1 VSTES
6 VGKNNRPEEASTWLT
21 KTSFENI
28 ILEKEGNIAVITFN
42 RPEAMN
48 ALNNQTR
55 AEFRSAIED
64 VATDDEIKV
73 LILTGNGKSFVA
85 GSDIKEFNQTT
96 PFMAHNIVRLGEM
109 VEKMEKPVIAA
120 VNGFC
125 LGGGCEIAMG
135 CDIIIASEKAK
146 FGQTEINIGII
157 PGGGGTQRLQRL
169 IGACRAKELIFTGD
183 IIRAD
188 EADRIG
194 LVNRV
199 VPMDEL
205 MPTAKEI
212 AKKIATKSA
221 AALRLAKTAINR
233 GMQTNLESGLKYEYE
248 LYSISLSLEDK
259 AEGVNAFL
267 EKRAPKFVGR

>member
-1 VSTES
+1 M
-6 VGKNNRPEEASTWLT
+6 A
-21 KTSFENI
+21 FEFI
-28 ILEKEGNIAVITFN
+28 ILEKEAGIATLTFN

-55 AEFRSAIED
+55 AEFGQAIED
-64 VATDDEIKV
+64 VALDNEIKV
-73 LILTGNGKSFVA
+73 LIITGSGKAFVA
-85 GSDIKEFNQTT
+85 GSDIKEFNKTT
-96 PFMAHNIVRLGEM
+96 PFAAHNIKRLGEM
-109 VEKMEKPVIAA
+109 VEKLEKPVIAA

-183 IIRAD
+183 IIRAE

-199 VPMDEL
+199 VPMDDL
-205 MPTAKEI
+205 MPAAKEI
-212 AKKIATKSA
+212 AEKIATKSA
-221 AALRLAKTAINR
+221 AALKLAKQAVNY
-233 GMQTNLESGLKYEYE
+233 GLQTNLASGLKYEYE
-248 LYSISLSLEDK
+248 MYALSLTLKDK
-259 AEGVNAFL
+259 EEGVNAFL
-267 EKRAPKFVGR
+267 EKRKPKFVGK

>member
-1 VSTES
+1 M
-6 VGKNNRPEEASTWLT
+6 AY
-21 KTSFENI
+21 ENI
-28 ILEKEGNIAVITFN
+28 IFEKEDTIAVIIFN

-55 AEFRSAIED
+55 AEFAEAIAE
-64 VATDDEIKV
+64 VAADDDIKV

-85 GSDIKEFNQTT
+85 GSDIKEFNKTT
-96 PFMAHNIVRLGEM
+96 PFMAHNITRLGEM
-109 VEKMEKPVIAA
+109 VEKLPKPVIAA

-169 IGACRAKELIFTGD
+169 IGVCRAKELIFTGD

-199 VPMDEL
+199 VPMEEL
-205 MPTAKEI
+205 MTVAKEM
-212 AKKIATKSA
+212 AQKIASKSA
-221 AALRLAKTAINR
+221 AALKLAKQAVNY
-233 GMQTNLESGLKYEYE
+233 GMQAPLESGLKYEYE
-248 LYSISLSLEDK
+248 MYALALSLEDK
-259 AEGVNAFL
+259 VEGVNAFL
-267 EKRAPKFVGR
+267 EKRAPKFTGR

>member
-1 VSTES
+1 M
-6 VGKNNRPEEASTWLT
+6 A
-21 KTSFENI
+21 FDNI
-28 ILEKEGNIAVITFN
+28 ILEKENGIATITFN

-48 ALNNQTR
+48 ALNIQTR
-55 AEFRSAIED
+55 AEFGQAISDIASDNE
-64 VATDDEIKV
+64 VKV
-73 LILTGNGKSFVA
+73 LILTGSGKAFVA

-96 PFMAHNIVRLGEM
+96 PLAAHNITRLGAI
-109 VEKMEKPVIAA
+109 VEKLEKPVIAA

-146 FGQTEINIGII
+146 FGQPEINLGII

-169 IGACRAKELIFTGD
+169 VGSCRAKELIFTGD
-183 IIRAD
+183 IINAE

-205 MPTAKEI
+205 MPAAKKI
-212 AKKIATKSA
+212 AKKIAYKSQ
-221 AALRLAKTAINR
+221 AALKLAKQAINK
-233 GMQTNLESGLKYEYE
+233 GMQTSLEDGLDYEREMY
-248 LYSISLSLEDK
+248 SLSLTLEDK
-259 AEGVNAFL
+259 AEGVAAFL
-267 EKRAPKFVGR
+267 EKRKPEFKGR

>member
-1 VSTES
+1 M
-6 VGKNNRPEEASTWLT
+6 AY
-21 KTSFENI
+21 ENI
-28 ILEKEGNIAVITFN
+28 ILEKEENIAIITFN

-55 AEFRSAIED
+55 AEFRDAIAD
-64 VATDDEIKV
+64 VAADDNVKV

-85 GSDIKEFNQTT
+85 GSDIKEFNATT
-96 PFMAHNIVRLGEM
+96 PFAAHNIVRLGEM
-109 VEKMEKPVIAA
+109 VEKLEKPVIAA

-125 LGGGCEIAMG
+125 LGGGNEIAMG

-157 PGGGGTQRLQRL
+157 PGGGGTQRLPRL
-169 IGACRAKELIFTGD
+169 IGACRAKELILTGD

-194 LVNRV
+194 LVNKV
-199 VPMDEL
+199 VPLDEL
-205 MPTAKEI
+205 MPTAKEM

-221 AALRLAKTAINR
+221 AALKLAKTAINR

-248 LYSISLSLEDK
+248 LYALSLTLEDK
-259 AEGVNAFL
+259 AEGVNAFI

>member
-1 VSTES
+1 MDY
-6 VGKNNRPEEASTWLT
+6 
-21 KTSFENI
+21 ENI
-28 ILEKEGNIAVITFN
+28 IFEKEENIAIITFN

-55 AEFRSAIED
+55 AEFRAAIDD
-64 VATDDEIKV
+64 VASDDEVKV
-73 LILTGNGKSFVA
+73 LILTGSGKAFVA
-85 GSDIKEFNQTT
+85 GSDIKEFNATT
-96 PFMAHNIVRLGEM
+96 PFAAHNIMRLGEM
-109 VEKMEKPVIAA
+109 VEKLEKPVIAA

-125 LGGGCEIAMG
+125 LGGGNEIAMG

-157 PGGGGTQRLQRL
+157 PGGGGTQRLPRL
-169 IGACRAKELIFTGD
+169 IGVCRAKELIYTGD
-183 IIRAD
+183 IIRAE
-188 EADRIG
+188 EADRLG

-205 MPTAKEI
+205 MPAAKEL

-221 AALRLAKTAINR
+221 AALKLAKTAINR

-248 LYSISLSLEDK
+248 LYSLSLSLEDK
-259 AEGVNAFL
+259 LEGVNAFL

>member
-1 VSTES
+1 M
-6 VGKNNRPEEASTWLT
+6 AYQ
-21 KTSFENI
+21 NI
-28 ILEKEGNIAVITFN
+28 ILEKEDNIALITFN

-48 ALNNQTR
+48 ALNNLTR
-55 AEFRSAIED
+55 AEFREAIDD
-64 VATDDEIKV
+64 VAADDGIKV
-73 LILTGNGKSFVA
+73 LILTGSGKSFVA
-85 GSDIKEFNQTT
+85 GSDIKEFNKTT
-96 PFMAHNIVRLGEM
+96 PYAAHNIVRLGEM
-109 VEKMEKPVIAA
+109 VEKLEKPVIAA

-205 MPTAKEI
+205 LPTAKEI
-212 AKKIATKSA
+212 AAKIATKSA
-221 AALRLAKTAINR
+221 AALKLAKTAINR

-248 LYSISLSLEDK
+248 LYSLSLSLEDK
-259 AEGVNAFL
+259 TEGVNAFL
-267 EKRAPKFVGR
+267 EKRKPTFIGK

>member
-1 VSTES
+1 M
-6 VGKNNRPEEASTWLT
+6 AY
-21 KTSFENI
+21 ENI
-28 ILEKEGNIAVITFN
+28 ILEKEENIAIITFN

-55 AEFRSAIED
+55 AEFGAAIAE
-64 VATDDEIKV
+64 VADDDEIKV
-73 LILTGNGKSFVA
+73 LILTGSGKAFVA
-85 GSDIKEFNQTT
+85 GSDIKEFNKTT
-96 PFMAHNIVRLGEM
+96 PFGAHNIKRLGEM
-109 VEKMEKPVIAA
+109 VEKLEKPVIAA

-135 CDIIIASEKAK
+135 CDLIIASEKAK

-169 IGACRAKELIFTGD
+169 IGPCRAKELIFTGD

-199 VPMDEL
+199 VSMEEL
-205 MPTAKEI
+205 MPAAKAI
-212 AKKIATKSA
+212 AQKIATKSA
-221 AALRLAKTAINR
+221 AALKLAKQAVNYGQQST
-233 GMQTNLESGLKYEYE
+233 LESGLKYEYE
-248 LYSISLSLEDK
+248 MYALALTLEDK
-259 AEGVNAFL
+259 AEGVNAFI

>member
-1 VSTES
+1 MAYQNIIFE
-6 VGKNNRPEEASTWLT
+6 KE
-21 KTSFENI
+21 ENI
-28 ILEKEGNIAVITFN
+28 AIITFN

-55 AEFRSAIED
+55 AEFREAITS
-64 VATDDEIKV
+64 VADDDGIKV
-73 LILTGNGKSFVA
+73 LILTGSGKAFVA

-96 PFMAHNIVRLGEM
+96 PYVAHGINRLGEM
-109 VEKMEKPVIAA
+109 VEKLEKPVVAA

-125 LGGGCEIAMG
+125 LGGGNEIAMG
-135 CDIIIASEKAK
+135 CDIIIASDKAR

-157 PGGGGTQRLQRL
+157 PGGGATQRLPRL
-169 IGACRAKELIFTGD
+169 IGVCRAKELIYTGD
-183 IIRAD
+183 IISAE
-188 EADRIG
+188 EAYRLG

-199 VPMDEL
+199 VPAEQL
-205 MPTAKEI
+205 MPTAKEL

-221 AALRLAKTAINR
+221 AALKLAKTAINR

-248 LYSISLSLEDK
+248 LYSLALSLEDK

-267 EKRAPKFVGR
+267 EKRAAKFVGR

>member
-1 VSTES
+1 M
-6 VGKNNRPEEASTWLT
+6 AYD
-21 KTSFENI
+21 NI
-28 ILEKEGNIAVITFN
+28 IFEKEEHIAIITFN

-55 AEFRSAIED
+55 AEFAAAIAE
-64 VATDDEIKV
+64 VAADDQIKV
-73 LILTGNGKSFVA
+73 LILTGSGKAFVA
-85 GSDIKEFNQTT
+85 GSDIKEFNATT
-96 PFMAHNIVRLGEM
+96 PFMAHNITRLGEM
-109 VEKMEKPVIAA
+109 VEKLEKPVIAA

-157 PGGGGTQRLQRL
+157 PGGGGTQRLPRL

-183 IIRAD
+183 IIRAE
-188 EADRIG
+188 EADRLG

-205 MPTAKEI
+205 LPAAKEV
-212 AKKIATKSA
+212 AKKITVKSA
-221 AALRLAKTAINR
+221 AALKLAKAAINR

-259 AEGVNAFL
+259 TEGVNAFL

>member
-1 VSTES
+1 M
-6 VGKNNRPEEASTWLT
+6 AY
-21 KTSFENI
+21 ENI
-28 ILEKEGNIAVITFN
+28 IFEKEENVAVITFN

-55 AEFRSAIED
+55 AEFAAAIAE
-64 VATDDEIKV
+64 VAADDGIKV
-73 LILTGNGKSFVA
+73 LILTGNGKAFVA
-85 GSDIKEFNQTT
+85 GSDIKEFNKTT
-96 PFMAHNIVRLGEM
+96 PYAAHNIARLGEM
-109 VEKMEKPVIAA
+109 VEKLEKPVIAA

-183 IIRAD
+183 IIRAE

-205 MPTAKEI
+205 MPAAKEL
-212 AKKIATKSA
+212 AKKIAGKSSA
-221 AALRLAKTAINR
+221 ALKLAKTAINR
-233 GMQTNLESGLKYEYE
+233 GMQTHLESGLKYEYE
-248 LYSISLSLEDK
+248 LYSLSLSLEDK
-259 AEGVNAFL
+259 VEGVNAFL
-267 EKRAPKFVGR
+267 EKRAPKFIGR